1 MIRAASHL
9 KVRFIQQS
17 LIDNEKVSE
26 EVRVMHEAG
35 VLADYACLETTIPQE
50 DAVLLARFVLTSL
63 DGKNENSDA
72 ENNGWIACSE
82 QMPKDGRLL
91 LVTGNGHIDIAY
103 FDDGD
108 CQGFLNGYVTHW
120 MHLPDLP
127 SVDTLLPNSAKTGG
141 EA

>member
-1 MIRAASHL
+1 MIN
-9 KVRFIQQS
+9 
-17 LIDNEKVSE
+17 NEKVFE

-35 VLADYACLETTIPQE
+35 VLADYACQVDTIPQE
-50 DAVLLARFVLTSL
+50 NAVLLSQFALASL
-63 DGKNENSDA
+63 DGQGENSDA
-72 ENNGWIACSE
+72 ENNEWIACSE

-108 CQGFLNGYVTHW
+108 CQGFLNGYVTHC

-127 SVDTLLPNSAKTGG
+127 DVDALFPNSVKTGG
-141 EA
+141 AV